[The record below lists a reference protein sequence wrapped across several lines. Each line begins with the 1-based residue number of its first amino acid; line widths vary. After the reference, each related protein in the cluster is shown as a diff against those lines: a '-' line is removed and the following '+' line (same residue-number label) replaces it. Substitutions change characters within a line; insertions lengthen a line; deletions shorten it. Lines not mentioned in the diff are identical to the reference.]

1 MTVIMVLQKRFP
13 QLLRFL
19 GAGAIFLLAS
29 SVILYYLLPD
39 YSDAVKEQRSAA
51 GLAVLDRNHHL
62 LRLVPDDKGRFSL
75 WCDIGRIPQS
85 LKLAAVA
92 AEDRR
97 FYYHPGFDPVAI
109 IRAAVTNLRRGRI
122 VSGASTITEQV
133 VRLIHPRPRTYKAK
147 LLELLESV
155 KMECQLSKDQ
165 ILELY
170 FNLSPMGGNVR
181 GVGLA
186 ARLYFGKD
194 VERLNTAEAATLV
207 AIPRSPSRYDF
218 RNSTG
223 RKRLLAEKNRILRRM
238 AALGWISA
246 EQLKLMT
253 GPMVNLRRRN
263 VPLEA
268 PHLVDL
274 VLKQEPK
281 RTNPLRTTVDLEVQ
295 HSLEQILRSHK
306 DRLAGMGIRQA
317 GAIVVALKNC
327 DVLGLVGSLSY
338 SERNQGYNNAV
349 LASRSAGS
357 TLKPFL
363 YALALERGGSTFS
376 EIADTLRSYPTP
388 HGDYF
393 PFNADRRWYG
403 PVTIRLALG
412 NSLNMPA
419 IKMLRTLGVNEF
431 YALLEDLCLVN
442 ENSMPAE
449 QYGLGLAIGNMDVS
463 LYRLVQAYAALA
475 REGLYSPLRVISDK
489 KSKEV
494 RIFSPET
501 AYAIHHI
508 LADPSARLLTFGNPA
523 FFDFGFPVAVKTGTS
538 TNYRDCW
545 IVAYTSR
552 HVIGLWAGNFDGYPT
567 NGGGGATALG
577 PILKEILEH
586 VYSGGEPE
594 PFARPLGI
602 REVSICWL
610 SGMAASAHCPHVTKE
625 LVLPAS
631 AIPPPCT
638 LAHEQDQ
645 NYYLGSQYAQWIHNR
660 EMQQGQGRFRLMPP
674 RAELSNA
681 ASYMNPALSG
691 PRRKVRSSTI
701 EIVSPH
707 ESDRFVLS
715 AHTSSRVLFRAV
727 PQPVVDHVVWLLD
740 GVEIARTP
748 PPYEFVWDLVRGKHT
763 LHAVTPSRQAAQ
775 VTFQVD

>member
-1 MTVIMVLQKRFP
+1 
-13 QLLRFL
+13 
-19 GAGAIFLLAS
+19 
-29 SVILYYLLPD
+29 LLPD
-39 YSDAVKEQRSAA
+39 YRDALKEQRNSA
-51 GLAVLDRNHHL
+51 GLAVLDRNQRL
-62 LRLVPDDKGRFSL
+62 LRLVPDDRGRFCL
-75 WCDIGRIPQS
+75 WCDIWRIPKS
-85 LKLAAVA
+85 LKLAAIA

-97 FYYHPGFDPVAI
+97 FYYHPGFDPIAI
-109 IRAAVTNLRRGRI
+109 LRAAFTNLERGRI
-122 VSGASTITEQV
+122 VSGASTITQQV
-133 VRLIHPRPRTYKAK
+133 VRLIRPRPRTYRAK
-147 LLELLESV
+147 LVELLDSI

-218 RNSTG
+218 RNATG
-223 RKRLLAEKNRILRRM
+223 KKRLLAEKDRILRRM
-238 AALGWISA
+238 AALGWISV
-246 EQLKLMT
+246 ERLKLMT
-253 GPMVNLRRRN
+253 GPTVDLRRRAI
-263 VPLEA
+263 PLEA

-274 VLKQEPK
+274 VLKQEPN
-281 RTNPLRTTVDLEVQ
+281 RINPLRTTVDLEIQ

-306 DRLAGMGIRQA
+306 NRLAGMSVRQA
-317 GAIVVALKNC
+317 GAIVVGAKHR

-363 YALALERGGSTFS
+363 YALALGKGGSTFS
-376 EIADTLRSYPTP
+376 EIADTFRSYPTP

-419 IKMLRTLGVNEF
+419 IKMLRSLGVNEF
-431 YALLEDLCLVN
+431 YALLEDLGIVN
-442 ENSMPAE
+442 EDSLSPQ
-449 QYGLGLAIGNMDVS
+449 QYGLGLAIGNLDVS
-463 LYRLVQAYAALA
+463 LYRLVQAYATLA
-475 REGLYSPLRVISDK
+475 REGLYSPLRLIADK
-489 KSKEV
+489 KAKEV
-494 RIFSPET
+494 RIFTPET

-508 LADPSARLLTFGNPA
+508 LADSSARLLTFGNPA

-538 TNYRDCW
+538 SNYRDCW

-552 HVIGLWAGNFDGYPT
+552 HVVGLWAGNFDGRPT
-567 NGGGGATALG
+567 SGGGGAAVLG
-577 PILKEILEH
+577 PILKEIIEH
-586 VYSGGEPE
+586 LYSAGEPE
-594 PFARPLGI
+594 PFTKPPAV
-602 REVSICWL
+602 REVSVCWL
-610 SGMAASAHCPHVTKE
+610 SGKAATAHCPHVTKE

-631 AIPPPCT
+631 AVPPPCT
-638 LAHEQDQ
+638 LSHERDQ
-645 NYYLGSQYAQWIHNR
+645 NYYLGSQYAQWIHHR
-660 EMQQGQGRFRLMPP
+660 EMEQGQGRFRLMTPE
-674 RAELSNA
+674 A
-681 ASYMNPALSG
+681 ALSG
-691 PRRKVRSSTI
+691 SPSYMSPASSVLRRPVKTSTI

-707 ESDRFVLS
+707 ESDRFILS
-715 AHTSSRVLFRAV
+715 PHSSGRVLFRAV
-727 PQPVVDHVVWLLD
+727 PQPVVDQVVWLLD

-763 LHAVTPSRQAAQ
+763 LHAVTPSREAAQ